1 MKTREDFDMLEIY
14 QQVEYINALTGQGMS
29 LTNISKAVG
38 VSRKTLSN
46 RFAKIGYTYNSD
58 YKSYMKAESKNNTS
72 VVEEYK
78 ENTGVFLNANMKEK
92 FVWMMSNFDVLE
104 SIINERIQGECKE
117 NTVIEV
123 NNIGFVIDLPEVDD
137 SKDKAYQTTIRLNKK
152 VWEEFDNMY
161 KTQYSNLNKYDV
173 VSVCFQ
179 EFINKYKNKE

>member
-14 QQVEYINALTGQGMS
+14 QQVEYINTLTGQGMS
-29 LTNISKAVG
+29 HTNISKAVG

-58 YKSYMKAESKNNTS
+58 YKSYMKAES
-72 VVEEYK
+72 K

>member
-14 QQVEYINALTGQGMS
+14 QQVEYINALTSQGMS

-58 YKSYMKAESKNNTS
+58 YKSYMKAES
-72 VVEEYK
+72 K

-123 NNIGFVIDLPEVDD
+123 NNIGFVIDLPKVDD

>member
-58 YKSYMKAESKNNTS
+58 YKSYMKAESK
-72 VVEEYK
+72 

-123 NNIGFVIDLPEVDD
+123 NNIGFVIDLPKVDD

-161 KTQYSNLNKYDV
+161 KTQYSNLSKYDV